1 MRILFTVSLRFP
13 PQGKSAEGEAV
24 PKARPKGVVDG
35 QLVNIPAHLI
45 RCPRGTHESSG
56 VDPYVGPLRQ
66 RACRIER
73 CDACPLTGK
82 GLEPYKPV
90 MIVPRKSRREIML
103 SDVGLRYGHLSPR

>member
-35 QLVNIPAHLI
+35 QLVNIPAHLTK
-45 RCPRGTHESSG
+45 CPRGTHESSG
-56 VDPYVGPLRQ
+56 VDPYVGPPGE
-66 RACRIER
+66 RACHDESR
-73 CDACPLTGK
+73 DACSFSGK

-90 MIVPRKSRREIML
+90 MIVPRKSRREITL
-103 SDVGLRYGHLSPR
+103 